1 MPVLQVL
8 IDEHGDVVGTAH
20 AHANGSGAG
29 HPDRVTL
36 VARPGQ
42 RLQQVT
48 VEDADAGLPPN
59 ELHARIKS
67 KYLRT

>member
-8 IDEHGDVVGTAH
+8 IDEHGNIVGTAH

-42 RLQQVT
+42 RLEQVT
-48 VEDADAGLPPN
+48 VEDADASLAPDA
-59 ELHARIKS
+59 LHARIKS
-67 KYLRT
+67 KYLKR